1 MTNGHMMA
9 SVSHIP
15 CQATSD
21 VVASQLS
28 CDMSASALL
37 GMTCVCNEMPVISL
51 PLSYGKGMHVMR
63 HGQLNV

>member
-28 CDMSASALL
+28 CDMSASAL
-37 GMTCVCNEMPVISL
+37 
-51 PLSYGKGMHVMR
+51 
-63 HGQLNV
+63 